1 MTITITQLPAQNT
14 VLDNTLFAVETAGIT
29 GHTSA
34 GNLKS
39 YLSSG
44 TLTSVTASSG
54 SFSNLSITNG
64 LTLGSLTT
72 SGDVIIGGNLTIL
85 GTELA
90 FGTIS
95 GNLSGNTSGNISGNL
110 TGNITGNLIGSVYGN
125 VIGNLTAYVSYPN
138 QPYITTLGNIILNN
152 LTANANVTVGGDLSV
167 TGDVAI
173 IGNTTVTGAILPV
186 SNIAAV
192 NIGSTG
198 VWFNNIYGTAVHALY
213 ADLAERYTS
222 DSQYIPGTVVIFG
235 STTEV
240 TASYQP
246 NDIRVAGVVSTN
258 PAYTMN
264 AGSDGVDVALQG
276 RVPCQVTGTVNRGD
290 LMVTSPIPGVAMA
303 NNTPAIGSV
312 IGKALGTHSGS
323 GVGVIEVVVG
333 RL

>member
-1 MTITITQLPAQNT
+1 MSITITQLPAQNT
-14 VLDNTLFAVETAGIT
+14 IQDNTYFAVETSGIT

-34 GNLKS
+34 SNIKA

-54 SFSNLSITNG
+54 SFGTMSVSGAFTASSIIASSDVTIAGNLIVLG
-64 LTLGSLTT
+64 LENVTGN
-72 SGDVIIGGNLTIL
+72 IIGNLVGNVAGAT
-85 GTELA
+85 T
-90 FGTIS
+90 
-95 GNLSGNTSGNISGNL
+95 L
-110 TGNITGNLIGSVYGN
+110 TGNISAVISV
-125 VIGNLTAYVSYPN
+125 AN
-138 QPYITTLGNIILNN
+138 QPYITNLGNITLNS
-152 LTANANVTVGGDLSV
+152 LIANANISAGNVSV
-167 TGDVAI
+167 TGI
-173 IGNTTVTGAILPV
+173 TTVSKEILPV
-186 SNIAAV
+186 SNVAAV

-222 DSQYIPGTVVIFG
+222 DSQYNPGTVVIFG
-235 STTEV
+235 DETEV

-264 AGSDGVDVALQG
+264 AGTAGVDVALQG
-276 RVPCQVTGTVNRGD
+276 RVPCQVTGNVARGD
-290 LMVTSPIPGVAMA
+290 LMVTSPIPGVAMT
-303 NNTPAIGSV
+303 NNTPPIGAV
-312 IGKALGTHSGS
+312 IGKALGSHSGS